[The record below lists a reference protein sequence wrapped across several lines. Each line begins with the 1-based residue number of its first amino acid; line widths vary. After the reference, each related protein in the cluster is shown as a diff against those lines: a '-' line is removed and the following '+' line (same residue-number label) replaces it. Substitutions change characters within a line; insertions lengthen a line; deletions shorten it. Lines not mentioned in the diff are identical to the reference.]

1 MGNGIE
7 ACLKGRHL
15 KIFERAKAHS
25 DNLVARVKD
34 EVSAFLKEKGLS
46 EQGLCFIVIGSVGRR
61 EALQAS
67 DIDFVPIAA
76 DEARLQQYLPHDQ
89 DLRARLKDKLNTKVS
104 KGEELTKPT
113 TIGDLT
119 APESIGGDSDTS
131 AQLTKRVLLLTES
144 AQAGGELGLRDIR
157 SKLLDAYADQER
169 TSGRHVLSLCNDISR
184 YYKTLCIEYKSKIDE
199 KQLDWC
205 TRNVKLR
212 HSRKVWFFANIM
224 AVSSLA
230 EQHPQGEDI
239 FRNAL
244 LDAFEEPPVERL
256 AKSINGQRLAL
267 GRLLESYAYF
277 LEFMSREE
285 NRKALSNVDHEKRY
299 EMVLSN
305 PFPSMKFNS
314 DLIHAEIMAIMEEL
328 GVSMRSRIMG
338 WFML

>member
-1 MGNGIE
+1 MESGIK

-15 KIFERAKAHS
+15 NIFERAKAHS
-25 DNLVARVKD
+25 DDLVARVK
-34 EVSAFLKEKGLS
+34 EVVSAFLSEKGLN
-46 EQGLCFIVIGSVGRR
+46 EEGLCFVLIGSVGRR

-67 DIDFVPIAA
+67 DIDLVPIAA
-76 DEARLQQYLPHDQ
+76 DEARLQQYAPLDQ
-89 DLRARLKDKLNTKVS
+89 DLRARIKDVLKTKVS

-113 TIGDLT
+113 TIGELI
-119 APESIGGDSDTS
+119 APESIGGDSDSS

-144 AQAGGELGLRDIR
+144 VQAGGELSLRDIR
-157 SKLLDAYADQER
+157 FKLLDAYADQER

-230 EQHPQGEDI
+230 EQHPQGEDA

-256 AKSINGQRLAL
+256 AQSINGQRLAL

-277 LEFMSREE
+277 LDFMSREE
-285 NRKALSNVDHEKRY
+285 NRKALSNVDHENRY
-299 EMVLSN
+299 DMVLSN

-314 DLIHAEIMAIMEEL
+314 DLIHIAGRASTCL
-328 GVSMRSRIMG
+328 HQRSR
-338 WFML
+338 

>member
-1 MGNGIE
+1 MESCIE
-7 ACLKGRHL
+7 ACVKKQHL
-15 KIFERAKAHS
+15 DIFERAKTHS
-25 DNLVARVKD
+25 DNLVYRVKD
-34 EVSAFLKEKGLS
+34 MVSAFLNEHCLRGD
-46 EQGLCFIVIGSVGRR
+46 GLCFVLIGSVGRK

-76 DEARLQQYLPHDQ
+76 DQASLDQYAPLDQ
-89 DLRARLKDKLNTKVS
+89 KLRARITEVLATKVS

-113 TIGDLT
+113 MIGYLI
-119 APESIGGDSDTS
+119 APESIGGDSDSS

-144 AQAGGELGLRDIR
+144 VQAGGALCLRDIR
-157 SKLLDAYADQER
+157 SKLLDAYADKER
-169 TSGRHVLSLCNDISR
+169 TRGRHVLSLCNDISR

-212 HSRKVWFFANIM
+212 HSRKLWFFANIM
-224 AVSSLA
+224 AVSALA
-230 EQHPQGEDI
+230 EQHPQGDDA
-239 FRNAL
+239 FRIAL
-244 LDAFEEPPVERL
+244 LDAFEKPPIVRL
-256 AKSINGQRLAL
+256 AHSIEGQRLAL

-277 LEFMSREE
+277 LDFMSREE
-285 NRKALSNVDHEKRY
+285 NRTALSKVDHEKRY
-299 EMVLSN
+299 EMKLSN

-328 GVSMRSRIMG
+328 GMSMRSRIMS